1 MIKYLVLSLIIY
13 TVVHFIRKQAVLGSV
28 NQSAKQLPDEDV
40 DYEEVTK

>member
-13 TVVHFIRKQAVLGSV
+13 TVVHFIRKQAVLGS
-28 NQSAKQLPDEDV
+28 NHSAKQLPDEDV